1 MIQRIQ
7 SIYLFLTTICFSLIL
22 FFPLATIDAKYQF
35 SVWSFNEI
43 DRGVIA
49 PTYYLG
55 LLAVVIAGT
64 SLVTIFLYHKR
75 MLQNKLCVAMFIL
88 ILIFL
93 ALMFFIYP
101 EFVIAKTIGGNAVLN
116 YSIISFFS
124 VLPMAFVLLANRGIL
139 KDERK
144 VRAADRLR

>member
-7 SIYLFLTTICFSLIL
+7 SVYLLLTTICFSVIL
-22 FFPLATIDAKYQF
+22 FFPLATIDAKYEF
-35 SVWSFNEI
+35 SVWSFSTI
-43 DRGVIA
+43 DGGVLA

-55 LLAVVIAGT
+55 LLSVIIVVI
-64 SLVTIFLYHKR
+64 SLVTIFLYKKR

-116 YSIISFFS
+116 YSIVSIFS

>member
-7 SIYLFLTTICFSLIL
+7 SIYLFLTAICFTIIL
-22 FFPLATIDAKYQF
+22 FFPLATIDSAYQF
-35 SVWSFNEI
+35 SVWSLSSVE
-43 DRGVIA
+43 GLVKV

-55 LLAVVIAGT
+55 LLAISIALIAT
-64 SLVTIFLYHKR
+64 STIFFYKKR

-88 ILIFL
+88 MLLFL

-101 EFVIAKTIGGNAVLN
+101 EFVIAKIIGGNAVLN
-116 YSIISFFS
+116 YSYLSILS
-124 VLPMAFVLLANRGIL
+124 VIPLAFILLANRAIL